1 MLGTKALDDYV
12 ASLKRGTDPLLAFR
26 DLVGNPLPAFEKE
39 FGHYLRTP
47 AVGRDGGQVI
57 DSRSQTPGDLIG
69 FLNEP
74 FPSDSLGPC
83 RGRSVGSRIEGGC
96 THMMRKRKLRTA
108 AKRRRKA
115 INAPSPKGLRLK
127 ARREKRAKDRR

>member
-1 MLGTKALDDYV
+1 MIDPHSQPRPDLLGY
-12 ASLKRGTDPLLAFR
+12 
-26 DLVGNPLPAFEKE
+26 
-39 FGHYLRTP
+39 
-47 AVGRDGGQVI
+47 
-57 DSRSQTPGDLIG
+57 
-69 FLNEP
+69 LNELT
-74 FPSDSLGPC
+74 PSDSLEPD
-83 RGRSVGSRIEGGC
+83 RGRSVGSRIEGGF